1 MLPRVSLH
9 TPLAMDGKGGL
20 RGCTIVEL
28 SKGGVS
34 AASACALLAD
44 AGATVIKLEPNCG
57 DSWRSCNPASFA
69 QFNRGKSSAAVDFHD
84 HSDVAAVLKLLRRSA
99 AFVTNYPPKELEMLG
114 LGPTDIRKHFPELV
128 YAILTPW
135 GLGSPAGPPG
145 EKGAFFAYGGIASC
159 MQKPEHQPPELPDQV
174 WRGFISQL
182 HPCQICLCVFD
193 SLGSPVPPLHL
204 SLPA

>member
-20 RGCTIVEL
+20 GGYTIVEL

-34 AASACALLAD
+34 SSSACALLAD
-44 AGATVIKLEPNCG
+44 AGATIIKLEPYNGG
-57 DSWRSCNPASFA
+57 DSWRIRNPASFA

-84 HSDVAAVLKLLRRSA
+84 RNDVAAVLKLLRKSA
-99 AFVTNYPPKELEMLG
+99 AFVTNYPPEELELLG
-114 LGPTDIRKHFPELV
+114 LAPADIRRQFPELV

-135 GLGSPAGPPG
+135 GLGNPAGAPG

-174 WRGFISQL
+174 
-182 HPCQICLCVFD
+182 
-193 SLGSPVPPLHL
+193 
-204 SLPA
+204 